1 MIIPRRQFTATIP
14 TFAMGDIGFLLLIF
28 FVILARVQN
37 DSHIQWTPAQSETLA
52 PSAAARASVAIDSGR
67 KIYLDGRETTPD
79 AIAGALTAILGDSPE
94 GTRSIHLKVDRDTPA
109 EIFEPVIAAI
119 SEAGGELTHILETK
133 TPEP

>member
-37 DSHIQWTPAQSETLA
+37 DSHIQWIPAQSETLA
-52 PSAAARASVAIDSGR
+52 PSAAPRASVAIDSGR
-67 KIYLDGRETTPD
+67 KLYLDGRETTPD
-79 AIAGALTAILGDSPE
+79 AIASALTTILGDSPE

-133 TPEP
+133 TPKP